1 MPTIFLIPA
10 LLSIILFVLGLLRF
24 PQTSFQF
31 IILMFVAALLMFL
44 AMSLS
49 IIPVQSSATT
59 YSGYTENVVIGASTE
74 SISISSS
81 NSITTSNPSPGAS
94 QIGLTYDV
102 SYIYIVV
109 CMVFALMGV
118 ILKLS
123 GRE

>member
-1 MPTIFLIPA
+1 MPAVFLIPA

>member
-1 MPTIFLIPA
+1 MPGVFLIPA

-81 NSITTSNPSPGAS
+81 NSTTTSNPSPGAS

>member
-1 MPTIFLIPA
+1 MAAVFLIPA